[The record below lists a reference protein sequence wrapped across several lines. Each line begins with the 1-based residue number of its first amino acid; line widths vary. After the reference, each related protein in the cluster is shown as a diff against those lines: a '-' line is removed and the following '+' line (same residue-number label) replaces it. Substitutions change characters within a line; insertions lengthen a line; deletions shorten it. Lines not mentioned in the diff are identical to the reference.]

1 MGGIIKK
8 RVIFMPLV
16 TINSL
21 ELSEYQ
27 KKNIAKKITEAVSI
41 ETNVPKDKVYVMFS
55 GYPLDSIAAGGVL
68 NSELSPEIIKMFNI
82 KESEKLRNESSQHII
97 RRFRAKKGLETDAFN
112 ELKKL
117 AYQARAAKGCS
128 GFDIYRSCIEL
139 ANGKLENSVFIIRE
153 AWDDISSL
161 NAFEAGHDYENFKNN
176 ESNLFEGDHEIVKK
190 LNSSSQNF
198 IDINP
203 EKIYAV
209 VMIKSSEKNREKI
222 KTSLNDILQ
231 AFREKEGCMSC
242 ELYQGM
248 YGNGQGVL
256 GSGNP
261 DTFYIEQVWK
271 DSEALNN
278 SSLSSF
284 KYILDSKG
292 FTDEELEICVFN
304 MLTTPVE
311 HLTQNAVLGDP
322 ELMAGL
328 VKLNPEFGE
337 LCINASGVPWGKP
350 LLDQKL
356 KTFIAIVVDVVEQIT
371 GKPFENHLLMAKKQG
386 ITREELEELFLLLTI
401 YTGFNKAGVFYA
413 ELLRI
418 YGPK

>member
-1 MGGIIKK
+1 
-8 RVIFMPLV
+8 MPLV

-68 NSELSPEIIKMFNI
+68 NSELSPDMIKMFNI
-82 KESEKLRNESSQHII
+82 KESEILKNESSVHII
-97 RRFRAKKGLETDAFN
+97 RRLKAKKGQETNAIN

-117 AYQARAAKGCS
+117 VYQARAAKGCTR
-128 GFDIYRSCIEL
+128 FDLYRSYFEMV
-139 ANGKLENSVFIIRE
+139 NSKLEDSVFIIRE
-153 AWDDISSL
+153 TWDDINSL
-161 NAFEAGHDYENFKNN
+161 NSFEAGHDYEIYKNS
-176 ESNLFEGDHEIVKK
+176 EKNLFESEHEIVKSMDSYTR
-190 LNSSSQNF
+190 NI

-203 EKIYAV
+203 EEIYSAV
-209 VMIKSSEKNREKI
+209 RIKVSEENREKI
-222 KTSLNDILQ
+222 KIALNDSMQ
-231 AFREKEGCMSC
+231 AFREKEGCVSC
-242 ELYQGM
+242 DIYQGM
-248 YGNGQGVL
+248 FGNGQGVM

-261 DTFYIEQVWK
+261 DIFYIEQVWK

-278 SSLSSF
+278 SGLN
-284 KYILDSKG
+284 KIKDILDSRG
-292 FTDEELEICVFN
+292 FTAEQMEICIFN
-304 MLTTPVE
+304 MLSTPVE
-311 HLTQNAVLGDP
+311 HLTQNAVLGDA

-328 VKLNPEFGE
+328 VKLNPDFGE

-356 KTFIAIVVDVVEQIT
+356 KTFIAIAVDVVEQIT
-371 GKPFENHLLMAKKQG
+371 GKPFENHLIMAQKQG